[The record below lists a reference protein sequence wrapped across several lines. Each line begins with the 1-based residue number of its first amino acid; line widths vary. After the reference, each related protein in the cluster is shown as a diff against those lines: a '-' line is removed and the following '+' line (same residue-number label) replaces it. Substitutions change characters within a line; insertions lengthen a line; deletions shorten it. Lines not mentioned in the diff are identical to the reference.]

1 MEMIIHAAHLQRGE
15 FVCAA
20 NSVRITPDI
29 LLHIR
34 REPASAILDGE
45 NDVDVQ

>member
-1 MEMIIHAAHLQRGE
+1 MVLHAANLQRGE
-15 FVCAA
+15 FVRATDSA
-20 NSVRITPDI
+20 GITPDI

-34 REPASAILDGE
+34 REPAFAVFGGE